1 MGFSRHEYRSE
12 LPFHSPG
19 DLPDPGIKPS
29 SLALQVDSL
38 PSEPPGKP
46 QVLDSCCRGSQHLK
60 RIWRSSGQHPS
71 SYLSLEA
78 GRGQAP
84 GPSAITGEDSQ
95 FSSFLR
101 LISKLP
107 VKLAR
112 TWANRSIGP
121 PAPTWTFSRRE
132 SGMGGAAGSFM

>member
-1 MGFSRHEYRSE
+1 MGFSRHEYRSC
-12 LPFHSPG
+12 HSI
-19 DLPDPGIKPS
+19 LQGIFPTQG
-29 SLALQVDSL
+29 LNPVLLHCRQILSL

-46 QVLDSCCRGSQHLK
+46 QVSDSCCPGSQHLK
-60 RIWRSSGQHPS
+60 RTWRQLGQHPS

-78 GRGQAP
+78 WRGQAP

-95 FSSFLR
+95 LSSFLR

-112 TWANRSIGP
+112 TWAHRSIGP
-121 PAPTWTFSRRE
+121 PAPTWTLSRRE
-132 SGMGGAAGSFM
+132 SSMGEAAGSYM